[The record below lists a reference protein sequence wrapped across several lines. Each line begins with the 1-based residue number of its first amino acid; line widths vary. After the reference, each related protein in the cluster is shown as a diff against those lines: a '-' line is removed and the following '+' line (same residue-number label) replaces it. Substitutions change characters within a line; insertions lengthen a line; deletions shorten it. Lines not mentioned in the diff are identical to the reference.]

1 MKNVIVAIV
10 LALTSSL
17 NAEESLITEEKAVG
31 KLYEFFEVLNIQ
43 VYDKEKLSEIVT
55 PDFHIFEIGNDFS
68 LDTFDSFIQEA
79 SELINETSW
88 QLSNFV
94 VSIDNNSAHISYFN
108 KGLFKTK
115 QNELVHSEWMES
127 VYMVL
132 DNDELKVKFLQSDL
146 VSEVIEAAAQ

>member
-1 MKNVIVAIV
+1 M
-10 LALTSSL
+10 
-17 NAEESLITEEKAVG
+17 
-31 KLYEFFEVLNIQ
+31 
-43 VYDKEKLSEIVT
+43 
-55 PDFHIFEIGNDFS
+55 
-68 LDTFDSFIQEA
+68 
-79 SELINETSW
+79 
-88 QLSNFV
+88 